1 MAGLID
7 ELIVVLDEM
16 NDLYEQLIK
25 SGKDKLEVIIK
36 NNIEELQK
44 INADENVLVGKTL
57 KLDKKREELF
67 SDIAF
72 VLNKNPED
80 MTLTNLIEYIDKQ
93 AESENV
99 RKARDKA
106 SELLA
111 ELKKTNE
118 HNRMLIEESLSQA
131 EFSMNL
137 LRGSLSK
144 RPYYC
149 DTLGNEIPTD
159 DRLFDIKQ

>member
-7 ELIVVLDEM
+7 KLIETLDEM
-16 NDLYEQLIK
+16 NDLYEKLVE
-25 SGKDKLEVIIK
+25 SGKEKRGIIIK
-36 NNIEELQK
+36 NDIDSLQK
-44 INADENVLVGKTL
+44 INDNENILIGKTL

-72 VLNKNPED
+72 VLNKDQKD
-80 MTLTNLIEYIDKQ
+80 MTLSKLIEYIDKQ
-93 AESENV
+93 AEAEDV
-99 RKARDKA
+99 RKAKDRAENLIK
-106 SELLA
+106 

-118 HNRMLIEESLSQA
+118 NNRILIEESLSQA

-137 LRGSLSK
+137 LRGSLSR

-149 DTLGNEIPTD
+149 DTMGNEIPTD
-159 DRLFDIKQ
+159 ERLFDTKQ

>member
-7 ELIVVLDEM
+7 ELVTTLNEM
-16 NDLYEQLIK
+16 NDLYEQLII
-25 SGKDKLEVIIK
+25 SGKEKKECIIK
-36 NNIEELQK
+36 NNIEKLQK
-44 INADENVLVGKTL
+44 INELETETVGKTL

-72 VLNKNPED
+72 VLNKNQND
-80 MTLTNLIEYIDKQ
+80 MTLEKLIEYIDKQ
-93 AESENV
+93 QEVESV
-99 RKARDKA
+99 RNARDKA
-106 SELLA
+106 QALLK
-111 ELKKTNE
+111 ELKQLNE
-118 HNRMLIEESLSQA
+118 SNGVLINESLNQA

-137 LRGSLSK
+137 LRGSLSR

-149 DTLGNEIPTD
+149 DTRGNEIPTN

>member
-149 DTLGNEIPTD
+149 DTLGNEIPTG

>member
-1 MAGLID
+1 MAGLIND
-7 ELIVVLDEM
+7 LILTLNEM
-16 NDLYEQLIK
+16 NDLYEQLITT
-25 SGKDKLEVIIK
+25 GKEKRDVIIK
-36 NNIEELQK
+36 NDIESLQK
-44 INADENVLVGKTL
+44 INENENILVGKTL

-72 VLNKNPED
+72 VLNKNPEEI
-80 MTLTNLIEYIDKQ
+80 TLTKLIEYIDKQ
-93 AESENV
+93 NEVNDVIAAKEKAE
-99 RKARDKA
+99 K
-106 SELLA
+106 LLA

-118 HNRMLIEESLSQA
+118 SNRTLIEESLNQA

-149 DTLGNEIPTD
+149 DTLGNEIPTGE
-159 DRLFDIKQ
+159 RLFDIKQ

>member
-7 ELIVVLDEM
+7 NLVVVLDDM
-16 NDLYEQLIK
+16 NSLYEQLIE
-25 SGKDKLEVIIK
+25 SGKEKRNVIIK
-36 NNIEELQK
+36 NNIETLQK
-44 INADENVLVGKTL
+44 INDNENILVGKLL

-72 VLNKNPED
+72 VLNKNSKEI
-80 MTLTNLIEYIDKQ
+80 TLTKLIEYISGQK
-93 AESENV
+93 EVENV
-99 RKARDKA
+99 KSARDKA
-106 SELLA
+106 AVLLSELKQIN
-111 ELKKTNE
+111 ETN
-118 HNRMLIEESLSQA
+118 RVLTEESLKQA
-131 EFSMNL
+131 EFSMNI

-149 DTLGNEIPTD
+149 DTMGNEIPTG

>member
-67 SDIAF
+67 F
-72 VLNKNPED
+72 
-80 MTLTNLIEYIDKQ
+80 
-93 AESENV
+93 
-99 RKARDKA
+99 
-106 SELLA
+106 
-111 ELKKTNE
+111 
-118 HNRMLIEESLSQA
+118 
-131 EFSMNL
+131 
-137 LRGSLSK
+137 
-144 RPYYC
+144 
-149 DTLGNEIPTD
+149 
-159 DRLFDIKQ
+159 

>member
-1 MAGLID
+1 MFWS
-7 ELIVVLDEM
+7 EKRSSS
-16 NDLYEQLIK
+16 IK
-25 SGKDKLEVIIK
+25 KEKSF
-36 NNIEELQK
+36 
-44 INADENVLVGKTL
+44 
-57 KLDKKREELF
+57 F

-149 DTLGNEIPTD
+149 DTLGNEIPTG

>member
-7 ELIVVLDEM
+7 ELITTLSEM

-25 SGKDKLEVIIK
+25 SGKEKRDVIIK
-36 NNIEELQK
+36 NDIEALQK
-44 INADENVLVGKTL
+44 VNENENILVGKTL

-72 VLNKNPED
+72 VLNKNQED
-80 MTLTNLIEYIDKQ
+80 ITLTKLIEYIEEQPEVEDVK
-93 AESENV
+93 
-99 RKARDKA
+99 KLRDSA
-106 SELLA
+106 NELLSEL
-111 ELKKTNE
+111 KSINE
-118 HNRMLIEESLSQA
+118 SNKILIEESLNHA

-144 RPYYC
+144 KPYYC
-149 DTLGNEIPTD
+149 DTLGNEIPTG